1 MNARGL
7 SMLLAI
13 GSLIATGTY
22 VFVYLYRWEWNR
34 AILTATLFIAAEI
47 ALVAMVLTKRLRA
60 IQRDLGEGSAT
71 HHSRAERERTARI
84 VHAAVPASRV
94 GFAWLARPD
103 RLGVFVPV
111 LLAGGVL
118 LTGVAWLVERIA
130 KVTAGPSA
138 ERRIVAGLDRLQ
150 LPESGF
156 LTPVPDRLHLLTGP
170 LVGSR
175 R

>member
-7 SMLLAI
+7 GMLLAVA
-13 GSLIATGTY
+13 SLIATGTY

-60 IQRDLGEGSAT
+60 IQRELGDGGER
-71 HHSRAERERTARI
+71 SRADHDSTARI
-84 VHAAVPASRV
+84 VHAAVPQSRV

-118 LTGVAWLVERIA
+118 LTGVAWLVERLA
-130 KVTAGPSA
+130 RLTAGPAA
-138 ERRIVAGLDRLQ
+138 ERRILTGLERLR
-150 LPESGF
+150 LPEAGF
-156 LTPVPDRLHLLTGP
+156 LTPPPDRLRLLRGPLTGA
-170 LVGSR
+170 R
-175 R
+175 W